1 MPRPFTFTLG
11 ELAKQYQEKENFL
24 CFSVAWITNAREP
37 KFDAFR
43 GRVLEFPN
51 SDELI
56 QKFRELLPELFMEQK
71 DVEFETTVLEGHLK
85 QNEFEDCRG
94 HILRECIKVHGDD
107 FQITL
112 DIDEKY

>member
-11 ELAKQYQEKENFL
+11 ELANQYQEKPCFL
-24 CFSVAWITNAREP
+24 CFSVAYIANAREP
-37 KFDAFR
+37 KFDADQDR
-43 GRVLEFPN
+43 ILEFPK
-51 SDELI
+51 SVELI
-56 QKFRELLPELFMEQK
+56 EKFRELMPELFKEQK
-71 DVEFETTVLEGHLK
+71 DVEYETTVFEGHLK
-85 QNEFEDCRG
+85 QNDFEDCRG